1 MKIASY
7 RNGDVA
13 SYGLVTEHGIIDAGC
28 RLSYRDLKAVLIN
41 QSLNDIGALA
51 SESPDFDEQA
61 VTFLPVIPNPNK
73 IFCVGINYFE
83 HMQEGGREPPER
95 PWIFM
100 RHAGSVTGHRQ
111 PLIKPPEGD
120 NYDWEVELG
129 AVIGRSGRR
138 ISAANALD
146 YVAGYTVFN
155 DGSIRRYQR
164 HSPLWTAGKNFHRSG
179 SMGPWLVP
187 RASVPDDFNLRMQT
201 RINGATMQDDT
212 VNRWHFSLPVIIE
225 YISTW
230 AELEPGDVI
239 AMGTPAG
246 VGFART
252 PPVWL
257 QPGDRIELE
266 IEAIG
271 MLSHVVEA
279 ESPATAT

>member
-1 MKIASY
+1 MRIASY
-7 RNGDVA
+7 RKGDVE
-13 SYGLVTEHGIIDAGC
+13 SYGIVTEHGVIDAGC
-28 RLSYRDLKAVLIN
+28 RLSYRDLKAVLMVGN
-41 QSLNDIGALA
+41 LDPLVELTT
-51 SESPDFDEQA
+51 ESPDFTEDA
-61 VTFLPVIPNPNK
+61 LTFLPVIPNPGK

-111 PLIKPPEGD
+111 PLMKPPEGD

-129 AVIGRSGRR
+129 AIIGRRGRR
-138 ISAANALD
+138 ISAPEALD

-155 DGSIRRYQR
+155 DGSIRRFQR

-179 SMGPWLVP
+179 SMGPWFVP
-187 RASVPDDFNLRMQT
+187 RDAIADDFNLRMQT
-201 RINGATMQDDT
+201 RINGSTMQDDT
-212 VNRWHFSLPVIIE
+212 VNRWHFSLPTIIE
-225 YISTW
+225 YVSTW

-246 VGFART
+246 VGFARK

-257 QPGDRIELE
+257 QPGDQIELE
-266 IEAIG
+266 IENIG

-279 ESPATAT
+279 ESTDAAD